1 MTMQDNQENTEPK
14 KQKGKRGKLFGIL
27 LLVIVTVAS
36 LSGLYWFFFLKNYV
50 STDNAYVG
58 AEIAQVTPST
68 GGTVK
73 EINVIDTQKVKAG
86 DVLVVIDDA
95 DTKLALAQATAQ
107 LAQMQ
112 TNLDRSKIDFERR
125 QALAASGS
133 VSGEE
138 LTTAENAYKAAQ
150 AAYDATKA
158 IGEQAQIDVDR
169 TIIKA
174 PIDGVIAKRTVQLG
188 QRVQIGTPLLSVV
201 PLDKVHVDG
210 NFKEVQLRKVKIG
223 MPVEL
228 ESDIY
233 GDDVKYHGKVAGFS
247 GGTGAA
253 FAIIPA
259 QNATGNWIK
268 VVQRLPVRIELNP
281 KELAEHPLQVGLSMK
296 ATIDISGKDSER

>member
-1 MTMQDNQENTEPK
+1 MQDNQPEQVKT
-14 KQKGKRGKLFGIL
+14 KQSNKRKKLFGIL
-27 LLVIVTVAS
+27 FLVIFIVATIV
-36 LSGLYWFFFLKNYV
+36 GAYWFLHARNYV

-58 AEIAQVTPST
+58 AEMAQVTPSI

-73 EINVIDTQKVKAG
+73 NIEVIDTQKVKAG
-86 DVLVVIDDA
+86 DVLVIIDDVDA
-95 DTKLALAQATAQ
+95 KLALAQAVAQ

-112 TNLDRSKIDFERR
+112 TNLDRAKVDFDRR
-125 QALAASGS
+125 QALAQSGS

-138 LTTAENAYKAAQ
+138 LTSAENAYKAAIASFD
-150 AAYDATKA
+150 AAKA
-158 IGEQAQIDVDR
+158 RGDQAQIDLER
-169 TIIKA
+169 TIIRA
-174 PIDGVIAKRTVQLG
+174 PIDGVIAKRSVQLG

-201 PLDKVHVDG
+201 PLDKVHIDA
-210 NFKEVQLRKVKIG
+210 NFKEVQLKKVKIG

-228 ESDIY
+228 EADIY

-268 VVQRLPVRIELNP
+268 VVQRLPVRIELDS

-296 ATIDISGKDSER
+296 ATIDISDAHE

>member
-1 MTMQDNQENTEPK
+1 MQDNQEDQIKPTHSK
-14 KQKGKRGKLFGIL
+14 KRKKLFAIFFFVLIIVAIL
-27 LLVIVTVAS
+27 GFA
-36 LSGLYWFFFLKNYV
+36 YWFLHARNYV

-58 AEIAQVTPST
+58 AEVAQVTPSI

-73 EINVIDTQKVKAG
+73 SIEVIDTQKVKTG
-86 DVLVVIDDA
+86 DVLVVIDDVDA
-95 DTKLALAQATAQ
+95 KLAQAQAIAQ

-112 TNLDRSKIDFERR
+112 TNLDRAKIDFERR
-125 QALAASGS
+125 QALAQSGS

-138 LTTAENAYKAAQ
+138 LSTAENAYKAAL
-150 AAYDATKA
+150 ASFDATKA
-158 IGEQAQIDVDR
+158 RGDQAQIDLER
-169 TIIKA
+169 TIIRA
-174 PIDGVIAKRTVQLG
+174 PISGVIAKRGVQLG
-188 QRVQIGTPLLSVV
+188 QRVQIGTPLLSIV
-201 PLDKVHVDG
+201 PLDKVHVDA
-210 NFKEVQLRKVKIG
+210 NFKEVQLKRVKIG

-228 ESDIY
+228 EADIY

-268 VVQRLPVRIELNP
+268 VVQRLPVRIELDP

-296 ATIDISGKDSER
+296 ATINISDAH

>member
-1 MTMQDNQENTEPK
+1 MQDNQAEQIKPTHSK
-14 KQKGKRGKLFGIL
+14 KRKKLFAIFFFVLIVVAIL
-27 LLVIVTVAS
+27 GFA
-36 LSGLYWFFFLKNYV
+36 YWFLHARNYV

-58 AEIAQVTPST
+58 AEVAQVTPSI

-73 EINVIDTQKVKAG
+73 SIEVIDTQKVKTG
-86 DVLVVIDDA
+86 DVLVVIDDVDA
-95 DTKLALAQATAQ
+95 KLAQAQAIAQ

-112 TNLDRSKIDFERR
+112 TNLDRAKIDFERR
-125 QALAASGS
+125 QALAQSGS

-138 LTTAENAYKAAQ
+138 LSTAENAYKAAL
-150 AAYDATKA
+150 ASFDATKA
-158 IGEQAQIDVDR
+158 RGDQAQIDLER
-169 TIIKA
+169 TIIRA
-174 PIDGVIAKRTVQLG
+174 PIDGVIAKRGVQLG
-188 QRVQIGTPLLSVV
+188 QRVQIGTPLLSIV
-201 PLDKVHVDG
+201 PLDKVHVDA
-210 NFKEVQLRKVKIG
+210 NFKEVQLKKVKIG

-228 ESDIY
+228 EADIY

-268 VVQRLPVRIELNP
+268 VVQRLPVRIELDP

-296 ATIDISGKDSER
+296 VTINISDAH

>member
-1 MTMQDNQENTEPK
+1 MQDNQEDANKSKAQPK
-14 KQKGKRGKLFGIL
+14 KRKKLFGVLFLVLIVAAIL
-27 LLVIVTVAS
+27 GIS
-36 LSGLYWFFFLKNYV
+36 YWYLHARNYV

-58 AEIAQVTPST
+58 AEVAQVTPST

-73 EINVIDTQKVKAG
+73 SIEVIDTQKVKVG
-86 DVLVVIDDA
+86 DVLVVIDDVDA
-95 DTKLALAQATAQ
+95 KLALAQTAAQ

-112 TNLDRSKIDFERR
+112 TNLDRAKIDFERR
-125 QALAASGS
+125 QALAQSGS

-138 LTTAENAYKAAQ
+138 LSTAENAYKAAQ
-150 AAYDATKA
+150 ASYDATKA
-158 IGEQAQIDVDR
+158 RGDQAQIDLER
-169 TIIKA
+169 TVIRA
-174 PIDGVIAKRTVQLG
+174 PIDGVIAKRSVQLG
-188 QRVQIGTPLLSVV
+188 QRVQVGTPLLSVV
-201 PLDKVHVDG
+201 PLDKVHVDA

-228 ESDIY
+228 EADIY

-268 VVQRLPVRIELNP
+268 VVQRLPVRVELDP
-281 KELAEHPLQVGLSMK
+281 KELAEHPLQVGLSMEV
-296 ATIDISGKDSER
+296 TIDISGAH